1 MPRTY
6 KLSNTLSENDLIEF
20 DLFTNLNSTMTDTK
34 IPLTDLEASSK
45 IISFIIKQKS
55 WSPFAYTVNSLPVI
69 GYGFS
74 NGNDSNG
81 LTESE
86 AYSYFIED
94 LKNKERSFKKILPAS
109 LISQTNYDALF
120 SLFYFTGDISKTG
133 TPDRQFKIN
142 SYIVN
147 EQWQW
152 VATALVLSGNQRIVR
167 QGEAKIMM
175 LADYGSIKSRAL
187 LKAQGLQNIRT
198 LYPNGFE
205 TTKSLNQAE
214 YVYYKETKRFLPKMT
229 QSRKRQIVNLSNLS
243 T

>member
-6 KLSNTLSENDLIEF
+6 TLSNTISENDLVEF
-20 DLFTNLNSTMTDTK
+20 DLFTNLNSEMTDTK
-34 IPLTDLEASSK
+34 IPLTDLEASTGV
-45 IISFIIKQKS
+45 ISFILKQKS
-55 WSPFAYTVNSLPVI
+55 WSPFVYTVNSLPVI

-86 AYSYFIED
+86 AYSFFIED
-94 LKNKERSFKKILPAS
+94 LKNKERAFKKIVPLS

-120 SLFYFTGDISKTG
+120 SLFYFTSDISKTG

-142 SYIVN
+142 NYIVN

-175 LADYGSIKSRAL
+175 LADYGSVKSRSL

-214 YVYYKETKRFLPKMT
+214 YVYYKETNRFLPKMT
-229 QSRKRQIVNLSNLS
+229 QSRKRQIVNLANLS

>member
-34 IPLTDLEASSK
+34 IPLTNLEASDTV
-45 IISFIIKQKS
+45 ISFIIKQKS
-55 WSPFAYTVNSLPVI
+55 WSPFTYTVNKLSVI
-69 GYGFS
+69 GYGFATGINS
-74 NGNDSNG
+74 DG
-81 LTESE
+81 LTEAE

-94 LKNKERSFKKILPAS
+94 LKNKERSFKKILPS
-109 LISQTNYDALF
+109 PLISQTNYDALF

-133 TPDRQFKIN
+133 TPDRQFKIS

-147 EQWQW
+147 EEWQW
-152 VATALVLSGNQRIVR
+152 VATALVLSGNQRTVR

>member
-6 KLSNTLSENDLIEF
+6 TLSNTISENDLIEF
-20 DLFTNLNSTMTDTK
+20 DLFTNLDSTMTDTK
-34 IPLTDLEASSK
+34 KPLTDLEASSN

-55 WSPFAYTVNSLPVI
+55 WSPFTYTVNSLPVI

-74 NGNDSNG
+74 NGSDSIG
-81 LTESE
+81 LTEAE
-86 AYSYFIED
+86 AYSFFIED
-94 LKNKERSFKKILPAS
+94 LKNKERSFKKILPLT

-133 TPDRQFKIN
+133 TPDRQFKIS
-142 SYIVN
+142 SYIVS

-152 VATALVLSGNQRIVR
+152 IATALVLSGNQRIVR

-175 LADYGSIKSRAL
+175 LADYGSNKSRAL

-229 QSRKRQIVNLSNLS
+229 QSRKRQIVNLSNLP